1 MEFSFLFIF
10 ACVLYLLLRELFSSC
25 SKRGLAVAAHGLLI
39 VSASLIE
46 EHELQGA
53 RASVV
58 VACWLCIC
66 SLQTLEH
73 RLSGCSS
80 WVWLLHGMWDL
91 PRPGVKLLSPALAGG
106 FFTTE
111 LPRKPKRFLK
121 KLNDLS
127 IPLLCIY
134 AEKNIIQKGICTPI
148 FIATLYTIVN
158 SIYYYNSQN
167 NETT

>member
-91 PRPGVKLLSPALAGG
+91 PRPGVKPVSPALAGG
-106 FFTTE
+106 FLTPG
-111 LPRKPKRFLK
+111 LPGNFLLKRGVSYMC
-121 KLNDLS
+121 DADS
-127 IPLLCIY
+127 ILLQHSSVTMFRDPRSK
-134 AEKNIIQKGICTPI
+134 AGDVTQKMENTGD
-148 FIATLYTIVN
+148 
-158 SIYYYNSQN
+158 SSS
-167 NETT
+167 